1 MITHPNQRVVQIC
14 TKKVT
19 KDFIQVAKEDIKAA
33 CLDLTPA
40 QTLVWLIFAG
50 NAEGYNFVFSPTA
63 IEKEYGISKQTAQN
77 AFKVLI
83 EKGYLEPTKASTH
96 FRFHLKPIGA
106 ADLEM
111 STCEV
116 VNNEPINS
124 SSSAEKKSLMDR
136 VM

>member
-1 MITHPNQRVVQIC
+1 M
-14 TKKVT
+14 
-19 KDFIQVAKEDIKAA
+19 
-33 CLDLTPA
+33 
-40 QTLVWLIFAG
+40 AG
-50 NAEGYNFVFSPTA
+50 NAEGYDFIFSPAA
-63 IEKEYGISKQTAQN
+63 IEKEYGISKQTVQN

-96 FRFHLKPIGA
+96 FRFHLKPIEA

-116 VNNEPINS
+116 VNNEPNNS